1 MPDLESQRA
10 AARSEIR
17 AFALQDGPV
26 SLPQL
31 QAALREIA
39 GAGE

>member
-1 MPDLESQRA
+1 MEEDVR
-10 AARSEIR
+10 RSHEAGFR
-17 AFALQDGPV
+17 RHLTKPV

-31 QAALREIA
+31 QAALREIV